1 MPSNSDLSQLSVAQQ
16 VGQTMMFGFHGSEPS
31 PEIEHL
37 IREHH
42 IGGVILFA
50 RNVGRP
56 QDVLRLNT
64 ALQKIA
70 YDAGH
75 THPLLISVDQENGIV
90 RRLGAGTTLF
100 PGNMALGAAG
110 RSAWAHDVAHATGRE
125 LRALGFNFNLAP
137 VLDVNNNPRNP
148 VIGVRAY
155 GEDPRQVSEFGVEAI
170 RGLQA
175 AGLAACGK
183 HFPGHGDT
191 SLDSH
196 LTLPLIP
203 HDRARL
209 HAVELPPFL
218 KAISAGVDAIMI
230 AHVVF
235 PEFEPDDTPATLSHR
250 VITGLLREEMGFDGV
265 ITTDCM
271 EMHAIAKTI
280 GTVEGTYRAFLAG
293 VDLSFIS
300 HTHDWQRGAV
310 ERFLRGVEEGELTKE
325 RLEASV
331 QRVLSLKEKYTSW
344 DDWLPLFEKL
354 EQGELTPDSVVG
366 CAEHRQLARDVYE
379 AAVTLTSTRPGALPL
394 QLKAEDRVAVVYL
407 RNVSLSPVEDDR
419 YLINP
424 LATAIERQHSNVV
437 RIELS
442 NPPTAEEIAEAV
454 KTASTCQ
461 AVVVGTLNA
470 HLSEGQVEL
479 LRHLRDLPIPRLV
492 VSMRTPY
499 DSTVCEGFDAHIAVY
514 EFTPEGIDVAAE
526 AIFGKRQLMG
536 RLPISLEVSR

>member
-1 MPSNSDLSQLSVAQQ
+1 MPKTNLSALSVRQQ
-16 VGQTMMFGFHGSEPS
+16 IGQTMMFGFHGTEPS
-31 PEIEHL
+31 PEITRL

-56 QDVLRLNT
+56 EDVLRLNV

-70 YDAGH
+70 YEAGH
-75 THPLLISVDQENGIV
+75 PQPLLISVDQENGIV

-100 PGNMALGAAG
+100 PGNMAIGAAG
-110 RSAWAHDVAHATGRE
+110 RPQWAHEVAQATGRE

-137 VLDVNNNPRNP
+137 VLDVNNNPQNP

-155 GEDPRQVSEFGVEAI
+155 GEDPQRVAAYGAEAI

-196 LTLPLIP
+196 LTLPRIP

-209 HAVELPPFL
+209 DVVELPPFM
-218 KAISAGVDAIMI
+218 KAISEGVDAIMI

-235 PEFEPDDTPATLSHR
+235 PEFEPDQTPATLSHR
-250 VITGLLREEMGFDGV
+250 VISGLLREELGFDGV

-300 HTHDWQRGAV
+300 HTHEWQEQTI
-310 ERFLRGVEEGELTKE
+310 ERFVQGYEAGEIAEERLQASVRRILALKE
-325 RLEASV
+325 R
-331 QRVLSLKEKYTSW
+331 YTSW
-344 DDWLPLFEKL
+344 EDWLPLFD
-354 EQGELTPDSVVG
+354 QADLTPDPVVG
-366 CAEHRQLARDVYE
+366 CEEHRQLARSVFE
-379 AAVTLTSTRPGALPL
+379 AAVTLTSQRPGALPL
-394 QLKAEDRVAVVYL
+394 HVRPEDRMAVVYL
-407 RNVSLSPVEDDR
+407 KNVSLSPVEDER

-424 LATAIERQHSNVV
+424 LAAAVEREHPNLV

-442 NPPTAEEIAEAV
+442 NPPTEAEVARAV
-454 KTASTCQ
+454 ETAADCR
-461 AVVVGTLNA
+461 AVIVGTANA
-470 HLSEGQVEL
+470 HLSKPQQDLLNHLTALPLQVA
-479 LRHLRDLPIPRLV
+479 V
-492 VSMRTPY
+492 VSMRAPY
-499 DSTVCEGFDAHIAVY
+499 DLSVCRNVDAHIAVY
-514 EFTPEGIDVAAE
+514 EFTPAGIEVAAQ
-526 AIFGKRQLMG
+526 ALFGRRELIG
-536 RLPISLEVSR
+536 HLPITMEVSR